1 MCTLIK
7 QNVIG
12 YFMKK
17 DEKSVEQLPSHELF
31 LDLNNERHQ
40 LKSDP

>member
-12 YFMKK
+12 YFMKE
-17 DEKSVEQLPSHELF
+17 DVEQLPSHELF

-40 LKSDP
+40 FKSDP